1 MKFTKKQKKKLNSFF
16 IMKKIVK
23 KQNFRYIHI
32 VNNFNINY
40 IYVNIKRLKNI
51 KNIIKSNIY
60 FFVNSQ

>member
-1 MKFTKKQKKKLNSFF
+1 
-16 IMKKIVK
+16 MKKIVK